1 MLEIADPIKLA
12 APFLIWLDYLGVA
25 IFAASGALAAA
36 RMNQTFVT
44 FTFFAF
50 ATGVGGGTVRDLLI
64 DAPVFW
70 MGEKYLLAAILGAA
84 LLIWFI
90 PARWKIE
97 KWLATLDGLGLAI
110 YSVYGTSKAISYGV
124 PPLSAIV
131 MGIFTASLGGII
143 RDILANQ
150 PSIIMRPE
158 LYISASALA
167 STSYVILTEFGMLTW
182 WAAIIAGAS
191 GFLLRFA
198 GIKWGWSLP
207 QYKNINSEKQ
217 QAKSDPHKD

>member
-1 MLEIADPIKLA
+1 MAHPILTIDPITLA
-12 APFLIWLDYLGVA
+12 APFLIWMDYVGVA

-36 RMNQTFVT
+36 RMGQTFVT
-44 FTFFAF
+44 FVFFAF
-50 ATGVGGGTVRDLLI
+50 ATGVGGGTVRDILL

-70 MGEKYLLAAILGAA
+70 MGEKYLLAAILASA
-84 LLIWFI
+84 IIIWFI
-90 PARWKIE
+90 PSHWKIDRM
-97 KWLATLDGLGLAI
+97 LANLDGLGLAV
-110 YSVYGTSKAISYGV
+110 YSVFGTSKAISYGV

-158 LYISASALA
+158 LYVSASALA
-167 STSYVILTEFGMLTW
+167 SASYVILTELGMLAW
-182 WAAIIAGAS
+182 WAAIISGTS
-191 GFLLRFA
+191 GFLLRYA

-207 QYKNINSEKQ
+207 QYSIKKGVDLDS
-217 QAKSDPHKD
+217 